1 MEWVMLGLLVVGAP
15 LAFFIWLTVK
25 ATRADRVAAQAM
37 ERVHELQ
44 TRLDRLDL
52 ARPPLPLEPREPSQ
66 TTART
71 RVPPPVVLP
80 PTVVPI
86 PPVVPRP
93 VIPVAPVPPRVPAA
107 PPLAAPAAA
116 APAINWEQFMGVKL
130 FAWLGGFALF
140 LGMAF
145 FVKYSFDNNLVSP
158 QVRMAIGFIIGIG
171 LLVGGMLLVERKF
184 PALGQTLCATG
195 TVVLYANIFAASG
208 FYHIFGP
215 YPAFGL
221 MVLVTAVAFLLA
233 VRLDAQ
239 VVAVLGLLGGFLTP
253 ILISTGKDN
262 PLGLFGYLG
271 LLNAGVIAIVARKR
285 WSYQVLLAALGTAIM
300 ELAWA
305 DKFFHVEKAPVAMG
319 IFLSMEALFVIGFLF
334 VQAKQESN
342 RWIVAGTFLVA
353 VMPLLFTFYLLTF
366 RSLAQQPLVVFS
378 FVLAAD
384 IGLLLLAVWRDQ
396 LRWTNLVGG
405 GLAFLALMVWTLN
418 TLDNSLLNWALGLYF
433 VFAVLHSVFPVV
445 MSRLRPGAKWVE
457 WAHVFP
463 ALAMLLVII
472 TIVHLPEVSW
482 LIWLCVLAIDLLVF
496 ALAIVAGSVLAI
508 IGALLLTLLAAGF
521 WLFSAPA
528 QVTGVPGL
536 LVVIGGFAVLFFGAG
551 LWFSRRAATAQ
562 PIGTIALPDLPV
574 VSFDARAQLPAL
586 SAALPFFL
594 LVMVVARLPLVD
606 PTPIF
611 GLAMLLAVLLLG
623 VARWTKVDALA
634 LVALFCTAA
643 LEYAWQQTR
652 FSPDNAT
659 TPLAWYLAFVAVF
672 TIFPFLFLREMAGR
686 VLPWAAAALA
696 GPVHFRL
703 VYQLVMQT
711 WPGLPAMGL
720 LPGAFAVPPL
730 AGLAILASGNAEK
743 RLSQLAWFGGAAL
756 FFVTLIF
763 PIQFE
768 RQWITIGWALE
779 GAALLWL
786 FQRVPHSGLRL
797 VGTALLGVAFAR
809 LALNPAVL
817 DYHPRSTAAIFNWYL
832 YAYGLTTVCLF
843 AGARLVAG
851 WWKATQW
858 LVTFGTIL
866 AFLLLNIEIA
876 DYFTA
881 AGSRTL
887 TFQFSG
893 DFARDMTYSIA
904 WALFA
909 LALLVTGIRRKVPA
923 ARYASLALLGV
934 TLLKLFFHDLAQL
947 NQLYRIGAF
956 VGVAVILLAAS
967 FLYQRFVTAEEKF
980 KS

>member
-1 MEWVMLGLLVVGAP
+1 MEWVMLGLFVIGTPLVF
-15 LAFFIWLTVK
+15 LIWLTVK
-25 ATRADRVAAQAM
+25 ASRADRLAAQAL
-37 ERVHELQ
+37 ERVQELQ
-44 TRLDRLDL
+44 VRLDRLD
-52 ARPPLPLEPREPSQ
+52 
-66 TTART
+66 RT
-71 RVPPPVVLP
+71 RASLSQLPVEPVQLVGSPPVAKPAVEQPILVPTPPVVSA
-80 PTVVPI
+80 
-86 PPVVPRP
+86 
-93 VIPVAPVPPRVPAA
+93 PVAPVRPIPQRAPIS
-107 PPLAAPAAA
+107 PPLVSPPVI

-158 QVRMAIGFIIGIG
+158 QVRMAIGFVIGIG
-171 LLVGGMLLVERKF
+171 LLVGGMLLVGRKF

-233 VRLDAQ
+233 VRLEAQ

-253 ILISTGKDN
+253 VLISTGQDN

-271 LLNAGVIAIVARKR
+271 LLNFGVIAIVAHKR

-300 ELAWA
+300 EVAWA
-305 DKFFHVEKAPVAMG
+305 DKFFRVEKSGIAMG

-334 VQAKQESN
+334 AQAKKETN
-342 RWIVAGTFLVA
+342 TWIVAGTFLIA
-353 VMPLLFTFYLLTF
+353 VMPLLFTFYLLSF
-366 RSLAQQPLVVFS
+366 YSLAHRPLVIFS

-396 LRWTNLVGG
+396 LRWANLVGG
-405 GLAFLALMVWTLN
+405 GLAFLVLMIWTLN
-418 TLDNSLLNWALGLYF
+418 TLNNSLLNWALGLYF

-445 MSRLRPGAKWVE
+445 MSRLRPGAKLVE
-457 WAHVFP
+457 WAYAFP
-463 ALAMLLVII
+463 ALAMLLVIV
-472 TIVHLPEVSW
+472 TISRVPEVSW

-496 ALAIVAGSVLAI
+496 ALAIVAASALAI
-508 IGALLLTLLAAGF
+508 IGALLLTLVAAGI
-521 WLFSAPA
+521 WLFSVPA

-551 LWFSRRAATAQ
+551 LWFSRRAATAR
-562 PIGTIALPDLPV
+562 PVGTIALPDLPV
-574 VSFDARAQLPAL
+574 LSFDARAQLPAL

-594 LVMVVARLPLVD
+594 LVMVVARLPLAN

-611 GLAMLLAVLLLG
+611 GLAMLLTVLLLG

-634 LVALFCTAA
+634 LVALLCTAA
-643 LEYAWQQTR
+643 LEYTWQQTR
-652 FSPDNAT
+652 FKTENAT
-659 TPLAWYLAFVAVF
+659 APLAWYLAFVAVF
-672 TIFPFLFLREMAGR
+672 TVFPFLFRREMAGR

-703 VYQLVMQT
+703 VYQLVLQT

-720 LPGAFAVPPL
+720 LPAAFAVPPL
-730 AGLAILASGNAEK
+730 AGLAILARGADEK
-743 RLSQLAWFGGAAL
+743 RLSQLAWLGGAAL

-786 FQRVPHSGLRL
+786 FHRVPHAGLRW

-817 DYHPRSTAAIFNWYL
+817 DYHPRSATAILNWYL

-843 AGARLVAG
+843 AGAQLAAG

-858 LVTFGTIL
+858 LATLGTVL

-881 AGSRTL
+881 AGAGTL

-909 LALLVTGIRRKVPA
+909 LALLVAGIARKLRA

-967 FLYQRFVTAEEKF
+967 FLYQKFVTAEEKS
-980 KS
+980 K